1 MAVITISREFGCRGD
16 QIAQQVAQAL
26 GYHLVDKEFIAA
38 VLSQYGLIEF
48 DREYDAVPS
57 FWERF
62 IAQRLQRRE
71 VIVDML
77 NRVVQTVA
85 YHGNVVILGR
95 SGFAILRGLRD
106 VLHVRA
112 QAPFPLRVARV
123 AAKQQ
128 LALPQ
133 AEALVREQDKARA
146 AFVEEFYNVPWDTS
160 SHFDLVINTG
170 KIAPELATQWVI
182 DATRALMA
190 GPLAEG
196 PTAGSFTVDS
206 VLAAAVADRLA
217 CSTPRHPA

>member
-1 MAVITISREFGCRGD
+1 MCSTCAR
-16 QIAQQVAQAL
+16 
-26 GYHLVDKEFIAA
+26 KP
-38 VLSQYGLIEF
+38 
-48 DREYDAVPS
+48 PS
-57 FWERF
+57 
-62 IAQRLQRRE
+62 
-71 VIVDML
+71 
-77 NRVVQTVA
+77 
-85 YHGNVVILGR
+85 
-95 SGFAILRGLRD
+95 
-106 VLHVRA
+106 
-112 QAPFPLRVARV
+112 PLRVARV

-133 AEALVREQDKARA
+133 AEALVREQDKTRA

-196 PTAGSFTVDS
+196 PTTGSFTVDS